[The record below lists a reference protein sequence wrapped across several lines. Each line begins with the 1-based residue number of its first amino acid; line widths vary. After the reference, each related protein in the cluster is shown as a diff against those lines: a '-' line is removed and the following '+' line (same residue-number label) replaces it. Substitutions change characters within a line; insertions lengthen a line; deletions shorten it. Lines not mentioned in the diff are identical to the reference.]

1 MSELTVAARYAKSL
15 IDLAQEQNLV
25 EEIRNDMGLF
35 LHTLKANTQ
44 LKAVLANPIV
54 PHIKKLKILEEIFSA
69 KVTKLSLAFFKIMIN
84 KGRGEVLYF
93 TAQEFINL
101 YDIKMHIV
109 RAHVVSATV
118 LSEAN
123 KQTMVA
129 EIKEATGGTIILDA
143 KTDPSLIGGFVL
155 TVGDK
160 QVDTSISS
168 NLKKLKKEFAQSVIS
183 N

>member
-25 EEIRNDMGLF
+25 EEIREDMGLF
-35 LHTLKANTQ
+35 LHTLKANPQ

-101 YDIKMHIV
+101 YDIKKHIV
-109 RAHVVSATV
+109 RAYVVSATP

-123 KQTMVA
+123 KQTMIA

-143 KTDPSLIGGFVL
+143 KIDPSLI
-155 TVGDK
+155 
-160 QVDTSISS
+160 
-168 NLKKLKKEFAQSVIS
+168 
-183 N
+183 